1 MMNISRLRP
10 DVGVPLCNATL
21 PLHSDRLSV
30 PMYDRSALVPSV
42 VHIGVGGFHRAHQ
55 AMYLDELARNG
66 VSQEWGVTGVGL
78 HRRKMKEVLTAQDC
92 LYTVVERSTG
102 VERGRIVGSLCRYLY
117 AREEAAQV
125 RQVLADER
133 TRVVSL
139 TITGNGYHLD
149 PLSGEFDTEC
159 QAVRADCSGVGQFQ
173 TAWGYLAEAL
183 DMRRR
188 SGAPPF
194 TVLSCDNMPD
204 NGDAARKALVTFAAL
219 RDPELA
225 RWIDNRVSFPSTMV
239 DRITPKT
246 LPADR
251 DDIERRFG
259 VADQWPVITEP
270 FSQWIVEDKFCNGRP
285 PLEEVGV
292 ELVDDVATHKLVK
305 TRLLNGVHCAIGY
318 LGILAGYERT
328 AEAMADPLI
337 YRYVQQLMEE
347 EIAPLLP
354 PVPGWNM
361 EQYRR
366 TLLKRLTNPKIS
378 DQLSRLA
385 ARGSTKMPSYLLPS
399 LIEARAQRRPRMLL
413 TVAVAAWLRYLR
425 GYDFT
430 GRPITIEDQR
440 APQLTTMA
448 KLGQSDPRPVLEI
461 TDIFGDLGTDDV
473 FTRNAGALIG
483 DMDRLGM
490 RGVLRRTIADP
501 LPDAV
506 AR

>member
-1 MMNISRLRP
+1 
-10 DVGVPLCNATL
+10 
-21 PLHSDRLSV
+21 
-30 PMYDRSALVPSV
+30 
-42 VHIGVGGFHRAHQ
+42 
-55 AMYLDELARNG
+55 
-66 VSQEWGVTGVGL
+66 
-78 HRRKMKEVLTAQDC
+78 
-92 LYTVVERSTG
+92 
-102 VERGRIVGSLCRYLY
+102 
-117 AREEAAQV
+117 
-125 RQVLADER
+125 
-133 TRVVSL
+133 
-139 TITGNGYHLD
+139 
-149 PLSGEFDTEC
+149 
-159 QAVRADCSGVGQFQ
+159 
-173 TAWGYLAEAL
+173 
-183 DMRRR
+183 
-188 SGAPPF
+188 
-194 TVLSCDNMPD
+194 
-204 NGDAARKALVTFAAL
+204 
-219 RDPELA
+219 
-225 RWIDNRVSFPSTMV
+225 
-239 DRITPKT
+239 
-246 LPADR
+246 
-251 DDIERRFG
+251 
-259 VADQWPVITEP
+259 
-270 FSQWIVEDKFCNGRP
+270 
-285 PLEEVGV
+285 V